1 MANNTPVL
9 SHKAGVFFL
18 HIPFTFKDI
27 PAQSGF
33 KWHVQPCYA
42 KNCPACIAGIEKAWF
57 TSDPFIAKTL
67 LEWADSEAAGMIQ
80 QSLHS
85 TGVDRDMSR
94 ATDADINIPA
104 PPDLR
109 YLPFQK
115 AGIAY
120 ALNRPNTLIA
130 DEMGL
135 GKTIQAIGVINAANP
150 ERVLV
155 VCPAMLKLNWYKEL
169 KKWLVKPYSID
180 MAEGIFWPAFARIV
194 IINYDILH
202 HHQEKLLS
210 TSWDLVVID
219 EAHYLKNL
227 TSRRTKVM
235 YGSKDHPPV
244 RGKMN
249 IAMTGTPIENRLKD
263 IWPTLHYLDPASWP
277 SFKEFM
283 DTYHQKDYS
292 PDPRAPVWSD
302 RKVYRLGTEINL
314 DQLQEK
320 LRSTI
325 MVRRLKADVLT
336 ELPPKFRQI
345 IPFSPGGFLHLLQAE
360 NRAFEVYDRAKQKR
374 LAAEQELSFRSEAI
388 KQMRR
393 AEFTA
398 FKELSKARLEV
409 AKAKL
414 PYAIEHIEG
423 IVESQPVVVFAYH
436 REILKALYEHF
447 KPGGAGLVM
456 GGILNSERDAQVRAF
471 QNGEFPV
478 FVAQIANAEGY
489 TVSRASIAVF
499 VELEWRW
506 GKVSQAEDRLHRI
519 GQKGHVLIQHTVFE
533 GSLDA
538 RMLASVIEKQEVSEK
553 ALDRQEA

>member
-1 MANNTPVL
+1 MANNPAL
-9 SHKAGVFFL
+9 FSKAGVFFL
-18 HIPFTFKDI
+18 QIPYTFSDI
-27 PAQSGF
+27 PARSGF
-33 KWHVQPCYA
+33 KWHTQPCYA
-42 KNCPACIAGIEKAWF
+42 KDCPACKAGVENVWF
-57 TSDPFIAKTL
+57 TGDAFIANQFR
-67 LEWADSEAAGMIQ
+67 EWADRETT
-80 QSLHS
+80 SLIDQTLHR
-85 TGVDRDMSR
+85 TGVDRSLSR
-94 ATDADINIPA
+94 ATDADIDIPA
-104 PPDLR
+104 PEGLE

-120 ALNRPNTLIA
+120 ALNRSNALIA
-130 DEMGL
+130 DEMGM
-135 GKTIQAIGVINAANP
+135 GKTIQAIGVINAINP

-155 VCPAMLKLNWYKEL
+155 VCPAMVKINWYKEL
-169 KKWLVKPYSID
+169 RKWLVKPYSVD
-180 MAEGIFWPAFARIV
+180 MAEGIFWPAFAKIV

-210 TSWDLVVID
+210 TPWDLVVID
-219 EAHYLKNL
+219 EAHYLKNI
-227 TSRRTKVM
+227 TSRRTKIM

-263 IWPTLHYLDPASWP
+263 IWPTLHYLDPASWQ

-283 DTYHQKDYS
+283 DTYHQKDYI
-292 PDPRAPVWSD
+292 PDPRAPAWSD

-325 MVRRLKADVLT
+325 MVRRLKADVLP
-336 ELPPKFRQI
+336 ELPPKFRQV
-345 IPFSPGGFLHLLQAE
+345 IPFSPGGFLRLLQAE

-374 LAAEQELSFRSEAI
+374 LAAEQELNFRSEAI

-393 AEFTA
+393 SEFKA
-398 FKELSKARLEV
+398 FQELSKARLEV

-436 REILKALYEHF
+436 REILKALYERF

-456 GGILNSERDAQVRAF
+456 GGIGDAERDAQVRAF

-519 GQKGHVLIQHTVFE
+519 GQKGHVLIQHTIFE

-553 ALDRQEA
+553 ALDRQEV